1 PSSSVMSALRLLALS
16 YLACA
21 SAFVVAGVLRAHPDM
36 EHGLQA
42 IARLAR
48 DRIVAPTI
56 DQLHQQDAL
65 LLDSLDHPAARVAL
79 TIMPLAPG
87 EERLLP
93 RKAAAPVAP
102 RSVASV
108 DDRVSQPEYSAGA
121 TIAILP
127 DLSPEA
133 APVPPEPKMI
143 QPEPRFAA
151 PKMPRTAMPQFD
163 IAKADAS
170 RTFRIPEPPLPSVA
184 PTTSNRT
191 MAAAQR
197 LKANLSPEMLQNF
210 ELFVYVSKAD
220 RGPLAQRMFVFRK
233 TANNDLAL
241 LYDWAASTGREREE
255 INPRGRRSFTATPAG
270 YYQLDPQRMYR
281 RYRSY
286 TWDQPM
292 PNAMFFNWEREGLQ
306 TGLAIHAATGDDIAK
321 LGSRASAGCV
331 HLSPENAAT
340 LQQLIRAGYR
350 GQVPRFAYNNST
362 QTMTNKGGFLHG
374 RDGALRMADGY
385 KVLIEIEDFSGNNVV
400 ASLY

>member
-1 PSSSVMSALRLLALS
+1 MSALRLLALS

-21 SAFVVAGVLRAHPDM
+21 SAFVVAATLRAHPDL
-36 EHGLQA
+36 EHGLRN
-42 IARLAR
+42 IAQLAQV
-48 DRIVAPTI
+48 RIVNPAL

-65 LLDSLDHPAARVAL
+65 LLDSLDRPPARVAL
-79 TIMPLAPG
+79 TITPLAPG

-93 RKAAAPVAP
+93 RRAVTPAAPRAVA
-102 RSVASV
+102 AV
-108 DDRVSQPEYSAGA
+108 DDRVTQPDAGTA
-121 TIAILP
+121 IAILP

-133 APVPPEPKMI
+133 APVPPEPRMV
-143 QPEPRFAA
+143 QPETGFAA
-151 PKMPRTAMPQFD
+151 PKMPRATIPRFD
-163 IAKADAS
+163 VAKADAPHTD
-170 RTFRIPEPPLPSVA
+170 RPNAFRIPEPPSSSMA
-184 PTTSNRT
+184 PNRA

-197 LKANLSPEMLQNF
+197 FKANLSPEMLQNF

-270 YYQLDPQRMYR
+270 YYQLDPDRMYR

-340 LQQLIRAGYR
+340 LQQLIRTGYR
-350 GQVPRFAYNNST
+350 GQVPRFSYNRAT
-362 QTMTNKGGFLHG
+362 QTMTNRGSFLHG
-374 RDGALRMADGY
+374 RDGALKMADGY